1 MVTLSF
7 SRVKSPVRK
16 ELDTD
21 IGANKGVDLC
31 SVVDAQPG
39 EDLGHVMFHL
49 FDGYRSRAAAS

>member
-7 SRVKSPVRK
+7 PRVKSPMRK

-21 IGANKGVDLC
+21 IDANKGVDLC

-39 EDLGHVMFHL
+39 EDLGHVIFHL
-49 FDGYRSRAAAS
+49 F

>member
-1 MVTLSF
+1 M
-7 SRVKSPVRK
+7 RK

-21 IGANKGVDLC
+21 IDANKGVDLC

-39 EDLGHVMFHL
+39 EDLGHVIHHL